1 MLLVLK
7 TKSERSIDVKII
19 FFTYESGKLL
29 LIKIKMLMTDP
40 PALCI
45 YLATFSSVCLRF
57 EALDSYFNNL
67 CIVSGDV

>member
-7 TKSERSIDVKII
+7 TKKERSIDVKII

-40 PALCI
+40 PAFCI
-45 YLATFSSVCLRF
+45 YLATFSSVCLSF
-57 EALDSYFNNL
+57 NALDFYFNNL